1 MTMRVRTLPLWLAL
15 SLGAAP
21 VSAEVYKS
29 VDENGNVV
37 FSQTPPKDGKAE
49 VIKPRY
55 AKQPAANA
63 PMTAPIVPPSGQ
75 AEKKKEA
82 PPELTPEQIAA
93 KKKNCDLANQ
103 KLKELHGPRPNRLQ
117 YVNENQELAFLTP
130 ELVEQRIKEA
140 EAIVA
145 RDCQPAPAE

>member
-1 MTMRVRTLPLWLAL
+1 MTMRAL
-15 SLGAAP
+15 SLATLLSLSLCGLP
-21 VSAEVYKS
+21 VCAEVYKS

-55 AKQPAANA
+55 TKQPAANA
-63 PMTAPIVPPSGQ
+63 PMTAPIVPPSGP
-75 AEKKKEA
+75 AAKKQEA
-82 PPELTPEQIAA
+82 PPELTPEQLAA
-93 KKKNCDLANQ
+93 KRRNCDLANQ
-103 KLKELHGPRPNRLQ
+103 KLKELRGPRPNRLQ

-140 EAIVA
+140 ETIIA
-145 RDCQPAPAE
+145 RDCEPAPAE

>member
-1 MTMRVRTLPLWLAL
+1 MMRAL
-15 SLGAAP
+15 SLPALLVLALCAAP
-21 VSAEVYKS
+21 VCAEVYKS

-55 AKQPAANA
+55 AKQPAASA
-63 PMTAPIVPPSGQ
+63 PMAAPIVPPSGQ

-82 PPELTPEQIAA
+82 APELTPEQIAA
-93 KKKNCDLANQ
+93 KQKNCDLANQ
-103 KLKELHGPRPNRLQ
+103 KLKELRGPRPNRLQ

>member
-1 MTMRVRTLPLWLAL
+1 MTMRAL
-15 SLGAAP
+15 SLATLLALPLCALP
-21 VSAEVYKS
+21 VCAEVYKS

-55 AKQPAANA
+55 AKQPAASA
-63 PMTAPIVPPSGQ
+63 PMTAPIVPPSGA

-82 PPELTPEQIAA
+82 PPELTPEQLAA
-93 KKKNCDLANQ
+93 KRKNCDLANQ
-103 KLKELHGPRPNRLQ
+103 KLKELRGPRPNRLQ

-140 EAIVA
+140 ETIIA
-145 RDCQPAPAE
+145 RDCEPAPAE